1 MDAGTGPEAW
11 IPLLAPAVPQNEST
25 QGARPETSSSLLNE
39 CTGQRRALL
48 IGVSR
53 SKAEGYDVLPN
64 VHDDVYK
71 MRDLLLEIYHYTPSQ
86 ITILVDD
93 GIEGHVQPTRA
104 NILDAIRKFVKDVK
118 AGDRLCFYYSGHT
131 TQVENRSNSEE
142 DGLDECKFPY
152 IRIGLIPLDG
162 GIIVDNELHAV
173 LVRPLPSGSH
183 LVAVLDASNSG
194 SLLDLPHYRC
204 NRVFVP
210 WIWRGK
216 RNSED
221 LWNGVVRRNARFGSG
236 PISNAGAAHVD
247 NRPATRSSLA
257 RLRPKSRGTLF
268 RLRTSLST
276 DKKDYDKTKKSLATE
291 DVGPVAHALS
301 KPHWF
306 LPDEAARCDS
316 PIGQWPCDGWCR
328 NVEWRSTAMEE
339 ADEVKADVISL
350 ASCKDSQEAWELD
363 GVSMTSSL
371 VDLLREDPNRTLK
384 DVLVRVS
391 HAMCSIAL
399 MRHSRAKG
407 YKKNRKRYIAHLLR
421 NIRQLERG
429 NRSTASLVSPPGI
442 ATPPTFPHVSE
453 PRKLVQVVSER
464 IASLWQNLNKV
475 RQDKG
480 YDMSHFQNPE
490 LASPRPLDMNRLW
503 RM

>member
-1 MDAGTGPEAW
+1 MDAGTGPEAR

-104 NILDAIRKFVKDVK
+104 NILDAIREFVKDVK
-118 AGDRLCFYYSGHT
+118 AGDRLCFYYSGHS
-131 TQVENRSNSEE
+131 TQIANRSNSEE
-142 DGLDECKFPY
+142 DGMDEC
-152 IRIGLIPLDG
+152 LIPLDG
-162 GIIVDNELHAV
+162 EMIVDNELHAA
-173 LVRPLPSGSH
+173 LVKPLPSGSH
-183 LVAVLDASNSG
+183 LVAVLDTCNSG

-221 LWNGVVRRNARFGSG
+221 LRNGVVRRNARFGNG
-236 PISNAGAAHVD
+236 PIANAGPTHV
-247 NRPATRSSLA
+247 
-257 RLRPKSRGTLF
+257 
-268 RLRTSLST
+268 
-276 DKKDYDKTKKSLATE
+276 DKKDYDEAKESLTTE
-291 DVGPVAHALS
+291 DVGPVARVLS
-301 KPHWF
+301 KFHWL
-306 LPDEAARCDS
+306 LPDGAARCDS
-316 PIGQWPCDGWCR
+316 PVSPWPCDGWCR
-328 NVEWRSTAMEE
+328 NIEGRSTAMED
-339 ADEVKADVISL
+339 ADGVKADADGVE
-350 ASCKDSQEAWELD
+350 ADCGRGGGGRGRAWEMD

-371 VDLLREDPNRTLK
+371 VDFLREDPNRTLK

-391 HAMCSIAL
+391 HATYSLAL
-399 MRHSRAKG
+399 MRHSQAKA
-407 YKKNRKRYIAHLLR
+407 YKKDRKRYIAHLLR
-421 NIRQLERG
+421 NIRQLKRG

-442 ATPPTFPHVSE
+442 AARPTFPHVAG

-475 RQDKG
+475 RQDRG
-480 YDMSHFQNPE
+480 YDMSSFQNPE
-490 LASPRPLDMNRLW
+490 LASPKPLDMNRLW